1 MMKKILVILLVLVAA
16 FIGVVFY
23 LVSGVDELI
32 RSQMETQG
40 SKALQTQVQ
49 VSKVELSFAEARMSI
64 GGFNV
69 QNPTG
74 YSDDKAFSLGEVKLD
89 LGTSTQE
96 PYVVEEVLIDA
107 PSVLYEVDASGKANL
122 VVLKDNLQAMLP
134 KGEDKPASEQST
146 GPAPLVAVQKVT
158 VKDAKL
164 RINFEAMDTGELK
177 LDKKQYELTLP
188 TFQSSPVGVPNGL
201 PADQVGSA
209 IMDSMLDNLI
219 KQAKQRVKDIF
230 EDKAKEKAKEKI
242 DEEKKKLEEKAKDKL
257 KGLLSNQ

>member
-1 MMKKILVILLVLVAA
+1 MKKILVILLVLVAA

-49 VSKVELSFAEARMSI
+49 VNKVELSFAEARMSI

-69 QNPTG
+69 HNPKG
-74 YSDDKAFSLGEVKLD
+74 YSDDQAFSLGEVKLD
-89 LGTSTQE
+89 LGTSTKE
-96 PYVVEEVLIDA
+96 PYIVEEVLIDA
-107 PSVLYEVDASGKANL
+107 PTVLYEVDASGKANL

-134 KGEDKPASEQST
+134 KGDGQPTAEST
-146 GPAPLVAVQKVT
+146 GPSPLVSVQKVT
-158 VKDAKL
+158 IKDAKL

-177 LDKKQYELTLP
+177 LDKKQYDLTLP

-201 PADQVGSA
+201 PADQVGTA

-230 EDKAKEKAKEKI
+230 EDKAKAAAKEKI
-242 DEEKKKLEEKAKDKL
+242 DEEKQKLEDKAKEKL
-257 KGLLSNQ
+257 KGLLGNK

>member
-1 MMKKILVILLVLVAA
+1 MKKILVIVLVLLAA

-23 LVSGVDELI
+23 LASGIDELI

-40 SKALQTQVQ
+40 SKALQTEVR

-69 QNPTG
+69 QNPSG
-74 YSDDKAFSLGEVKLD
+74 YSNDQAFSLGEVKLD

-96 PYVVEEVLIDA
+96 PYIVEEVLIDA
-107 PSVLYEVDASGKANL
+107 PTVLYEVDASGKANL

-134 KGEDKPASEQST
+134 KGGESQPQQNT
-146 GPAPLVAVQKVT
+146 GPSPLVSVQKVT
-158 VKDAKL
+158 IKDAKL

-188 TFQSSPVGVPNGL
+188 TFQSEPVGVPNGL
-201 PADQVGSA
+201 PADQVGGA
-209 IMDSMLDNLI
+209 IMNSMLDNLI
-219 KQAKQRVKDIF
+219 KQAKKKVKDIF

-242 DEEKKKLEEKAKDKL
+242 EEEKQKLEEKAKEKL
-257 KGLLSNQ
+257 KNLLGNK